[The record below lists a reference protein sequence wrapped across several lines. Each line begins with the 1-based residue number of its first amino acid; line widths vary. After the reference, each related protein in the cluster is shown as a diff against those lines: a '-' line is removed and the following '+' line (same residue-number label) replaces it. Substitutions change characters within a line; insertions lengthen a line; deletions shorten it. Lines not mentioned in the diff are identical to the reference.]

1 MEISTMH
8 SHEDGKNS
16 CEDLM
21 KISKVIGLTIDGTVR
36 EIIRSY
42 KMELLSGP
50 VDYIVPAVWGAKK
63 GGGLDVAQKEIY
75 TQLSPVIDRIIDLF
89 DIKDISESQKF
100 ALGFLIKSLFINKI
114 CYMIDGVKNGFANK
128 IGLRERNINILNN
141 VEMIGS
147 A

>member
-1 MEISTMH
+1 MEISTMD

-21 KISKVIGLTIDGTVR
+21 RISKIIGIMIDGTVR
-36 EIIRSY
+36 EVIRSY

-50 VDYIVPAVWGAKK
+50 VDYIVPAIWGAKK
-63 GGGLDVAQKEIY
+63 GGSLDATQKEIH
-75 TQLSPVIDRIIDLF
+75 TQLSPIIDRIIDLF
-89 DIKDISESQKF
+89 HIKDISDAQKF

-128 IGLRERNINILNN
+128 LGRRDNNANILNN
-141 VEMIGS
+141 IDMIGR